1 MKKFLN
7 NLKAEASNIR
17 MSAAEKS
24 AMRAA
29 LFGAASPVQTAP
41 SPYFFFSYQFR
52 MVMAGFLVF
61 VLAGA
66 GTVSAA
72 AGGAL
77 PGDLLYPV
85 KINVNESV
93 KIALAS
99 TPASRAQVHAELADA
114 RVEEAQALAAQGRL
128 DTAATAKL
136 SDNFDEHAKHAQD
149 LVQSIAESDPGSA
162 VEITTELDSAL
173 AANGAVLRSL
183 GDKSTDKETKNNS
196 GRFAV
201 RVLAHVGATG
211 RIALAD
217 STSKAK
223 RGAEAQPAAFSAA
236 TQSETSAT
244 LTAPAPGEE
253 RRSENSGEG
262 NAAAS
267 IEIKAAQ
274 VLAGARAQFM
284 QASSTLDA
292 TTTAQLSAQFGAIDM
307 LMAQGSVS
315 LGAGDSKAAMRSFT
329 EALSKS
335 AQLRAVL
342 KAQIKYD
349 GDILK
354 PLLQFDDHTSN
365 EGSD

>member
-1 MKKFLN
+1 MNLN
-7 NLKAEASNIR
+7 NLKHEAEKIR
-17 MSAAEKS
+17 LTSVEKS

-29 LFGAASPVQTAP
+29 VFGAASPVQTAP

-52 MVMAGFLVF
+52 MVMVGFLVF

-66 GTVSAA
+66 GTASAA

-85 KINVNESV
+85 KININEAV
-93 KIALAS
+93 KVALAQ
-99 TPASRAQVHAELADA
+99 TPAAKAQVHAELADA

-136 SDNFDEHAKHAQD
+136 SDNFDEHAKSAQN
-149 LVQSIAESDPGSA
+149 LVQSVAASDSA
-162 VEITTELDSAL
+162 VAVQISTQLDSAL
-173 AANGAVLRSL
+173 ATNGAVLRSL
-183 GDKSTDKETKNNS
+183 GDKSANKETKNNS

-201 RVLAHVGATG
+201 RVLGHVGAAG
-211 RIALAD
+211 RITAAQEA
-217 STSKAK
+217 SMPKAV
-223 RGAEAQPAAFSAA
+223 AVQMMTVLS
-236 TQSETSAT
+236 SDD
-244 LTAPAPGEE
+244 
-253 RRSENSGEG
+253 RSENG
-262 NAAAS
+262 NGAS
-267 IEIKAAQ
+267 TIETKAAQ

-284 QASSTLDA
+284 QASSTFDA
-292 TTTAQLSAQFGAIDM
+292 TTTAQLSAQFAAVDT
-307 LMAQGSVS
+307 LMAQGSTA
-315 LGAGDSKAAMRSFT
+315 LGAGDSKAAMHSFT

-349 GDILK
+349 GDLLK
-354 PLLQFDDHTSN
+354 PLLQFGDRDSG

>member
-29 LFGAASPVQTAP
+29 VFGAASPVQTAP

-66 GTVSAA
+66 GTASAA

-77 PGDLLYPV
+77 PGDILYSI
-85 KINVNESV
+85 KININETV
-93 KIALAS
+93 KVALAS

-128 DTAATAKL
+128 DATATAKL
-136 SDNFDEHAKHAQD
+136 SDNFDEHAKSAQD

-162 VEITTELDSAL
+162 VQITTQLDSTL
-173 AANGAVLRSL
+173 ATNGAVLRSL
-183 GDKSTDKETKNNS
+183 GDESADKETKNNS

-211 RIALAD
+211 RITAAQEA
-217 STSKAK
+217 SMPKAV
-223 RGAEAQPAAFSAA
+223 AVQMMTVLS
-236 TQSETSAT
+236 SDD
-244 LTAPAPGEE
+244 
-253 RRSENSGEG
+253 RSENG
-262 NAAAS
+262 NGAS
-267 IEIKAAQ
+267 TIETKAAQ

-292 TTTAQLSAQFGAIDM
+292 TTTAQLSAQFGAIDT

-315 LGAGDSKAAMRSFT
+315 LGAGDNKAAMRSFT

>member
-1 MKKFLN
+1 MTLH
-7 NLKAEASNIR
+7 NLKHEAEKIR
-17 MSAAEKS
+17 LTSAEKS

-128 DTAATAKL
+128 DATATAKL
-136 SDNFDEHAKHAQD
+136 SDNFDEHAKSAQD

-162 VEITTELDSAL
+162 VQITTQLDSTL
-173 AANGAVLRSL
+173 ATNGAVLRSL
-183 GDKSTDKETKNNS
+183 GDESADKETKNNS

-211 RIALAD
+211 RITAAQEA
-217 STSKAK
+217 SMPKAV
-223 RGAEAQPAAFSAA
+223 AVQMMTVLS
-236 TQSETSAT
+236 SDD
-244 LTAPAPGEE
+244 
-253 RRSENSGEG
+253 RSENG
-262 NAAAS
+262 NGAS
-267 IEIKAAQ
+267 TIEAKAAQ

-349 GDILK
+349 GDLLK
-354 PLLQFDDHTSN
+354 PLLRLEIND
-365 EGSD
+365 

>member
-1 MKKFLN
+1 MNLN
-7 NLKAEASNIR
+7 NLKHEAEKIR
-17 MSAAEKS
+17 LTSVEKS

-29 LFGAASPVQTAP
+29 VFGAASPVQTAP

-211 RIALAD
+211 RITAAQEA
-217 STSKAK
+217 SMPKAV
-223 RGAEAQPAAFSAA
+223 AVQMMTVLS
-236 TQSETSAT
+236 SDD
-244 LTAPAPGEE
+244 
-253 RRSENSGEG
+253 RSENG
-262 NAAAS
+262 NGAS
-267 IEIKAAQ
+267 TIETKAAQ

-284 QASSTLDA
+284 QASSTFDA
-292 TTTAQLSAQFGAIDM
+292 TTTAQLSAQFAAVDT
-307 LMAQGSVS
+307 LMAQGSTA
-315 LGAGDSKAAMRSFT
+315 LGAGDSKAAMHSFT

-349 GDILK
+349 GDLLK
-354 PLLQFDDHTSN
+354 PLLQFGDRDSG

>member
-1 MKKFLN
+1 MTLH
-7 NLKAEASNIR
+7 NLKHEAEKIR
-17 MSAAEKS
+17 LTSAEKS

-211 RIALAD
+211 RITAAQEA
-217 STSKAK
+217 SMPKAV
-223 RGAEAQPAAFSAA
+223 AVQMMTVLS
-236 TQSETSAT
+236 SDD
-244 LTAPAPGEE
+244 
-253 RRSENSGEG
+253 RSENG
-262 NAAAS
+262 NGAS
-267 IEIKAAQ
+267 TIEAKAAQ

>member
-24 AMRAA
+24 AMRAQI
-29 LFGAASPVQTAP
+29 FGVPSPLAP
-41 SPYFFFSYQFR
+41 SKVEGYFFFSYQFR
-52 MVMAGFLVF
+52 MVMVGFLVF

-66 GTVSAA
+66 GTASAA

-77 PGDLLYPV
+77 PGDILYSI
-85 KINVNESV
+85 KININETV
-93 KIALAS
+93 KVALAS

-128 DTAATAKL
+128 DATATAKL
-136 SDNFDEHAKHAQD
+136 SDNFDEHAKSAQD

-162 VEITTELDSAL
+162 VQITTQLDSTL
-173 AANGAVLRSL
+173 ATNGAVLRSL
-183 GDKSTDKETKNNS
+183 GDESADKETKNNS

-211 RIALAD
+211 RITAAQEA
-217 STSKAK
+217 SMPKAV
-223 RGAEAQPAAFSAA
+223 AVQMMTVLS
-236 TQSETSAT
+236 SDD
-244 LTAPAPGEE
+244 
-253 RRSENSGEG
+253 RSENG
-262 NAAAS
+262 NGAS
-267 IEIKAAQ
+267 TIETKAAQ

-292 TTTAQLSAQFGAIDM
+292 TTTAQLSAQFGAIDT

-315 LGAGDSKAAMRSFT
+315 LGAGDNKAAMRSFT

-349 GDILK
+349 GDLLK
-354 PLLQFDDHTSN
+354 PLLRLEIND
-365 EGSD
+365 